1 MKQEFT
7 KYIDAILDQHK
18 NFSDVPKHYY
28 SEYNVKRGLRNADG
42 TGVLAGL
49 TSVGEVHGYVLDE
62 GNKAPIEGTLRY
74 RGISIKDIVENCD
87 KEGRYGFEEVVFLL
101 MFGSLPTKEELETTL
116 SIITTSYTRDG
127 NIISAVQ
134 ENLPYIKPPLK
145 ESFTAFVGDAMAVSS
160 SVKQAL
166 YNLKGKVDD
175 EIFREWVDTLI
186 QCQDNQ
192 EMKDT
197 LQPIVSKLTDV
208 RIVNNELNTM
218 MSAVRTEYYTMVGL
232 VVGNIPLLYVLN
244 KDWFHTLIF
253 ETPGKIVLGVCG
265 IVIVVTYFFFINQY
279 AIIFHRVIDFKYMI
293 FFYSFNYF
301 VLKFDILT
309 CFSR

>member
-1 MKQEFT
+1 MILPMIASIF
-7 KYIDAILDQHK
+7 IVIAIVCFLNLTPQQITEDLNSVLLKKPNIRDRARALRAGKK
-18 NFSDVPKHYY
+18 NNGLGAKFMYLQSALASCGKEGKFALVC
-28 SEYNVKRGLRNADG
+28 SSALVLFAVGAVVAVLINNVFLIPA
-42 TGVLAGL
+42 L
-49 TSVGEVHGYVLDE
+49 SVAFAMIPFIYVH
-62 GNKAPIEGTLRY
+62 NI
-74 RGISIKDIVENCD
+74 ISIYEKQ
-87 KEGRYGFEEVVFLL
+87 
-101 MFGSLPTKEELETTL
+101 TKEELETAL
-116 SIITTSYTRDG
+116 SIITTSYSRDG
-127 NIISAVQ
+127 DIVSAVQ

-160 SVKQAL
+160 SIKQAL
-166 YNLKGKVDD
+166 YNLKNKVDD

-265 IVIVVTYFFFINQY
+265 VVIVVTYLF
-279 AIIFHRVIDFKYMI
+279 M
-293 FFYSFNYF
+293 
-301 VLKFDILT
+301 LKFT
-309 CFSR
+309 KPVEYKA

>member
-1 MKQEFT
+1 MILPMIASLFL
-7 KYIDAILDQHK
+7 IIAIVCFLNLTPQQISQDISSVISK
-18 NFSDVPKHYY
+18 KPN
-28 SEYNVKRGLRNADG
+28 LRDRAR
-42 TGVLAGL
+42 
-49 TSVGEVHGYVLDE
+49 
-62 GNKAPIEGTLRY
+62 TLRAGKNKKGLGAKLEY
-74 RGISIKDIVENCD
+74 LQSALASCGKEGKFALVCSSALVLFAVGAVVAVLINNLFLIPALSVAFAMIPFVYVRNIISIYE
-87 KEGRYGFEEVVFLL
+87 RQ
-101 MFGSLPTKEELETTL
+101 TKEELETAL
-116 SIITTSYTRDG
+116 SIITTSYSRDG

-145 ESFTAFVGDAMAVSS
+145 ESFTAFIGDAMAISS

-166 YNLKGKVDD
+166 YKLKGKVDD

-253 ETPGKIVLGVCG
+253 ETPGKVVLGVCG
-265 IVIVVTYFFFINQY
+265 IVIVVTYFF
-279 AIIFHRVIDFKYMI
+279 M
-293 FFYSFNYF
+293 
-301 VLKFDILT
+301 LKFT
-309 CFSR
+309 KPVEYKR

>member
-1 MKQEFT
+1 MILPINTSIFL
-7 KYIDAILDQHK
+7 IIAIVCFLNLTPQQITQDLSSVVSK
-18 NFSDVPKHYY
+18 KPNIRDRARALRAGKKKKGLGAKL
-28 SEYNVKRGLRNADG
+28 EYLQSALKACGKERMFAFVCSSAF
-42 TGVLAGL
+42 VLFA
-49 TSVGEVHGYVLDE
+49 VLI
-62 GNKAPIEGTLRY
+62 N
-74 RGISIKDIVENCD
+74 N
-87 KEGRYGFEEVVFLL
+87 VFLIPAL
-101 MFGSLPTKEELETTL
+101 SVAFAMIPFVYVRNIINIYEKQTKEELETAL
-116 SIITTSYTRDG
+116 SIITTSYSRDG
-127 NIISAVQ
+127 NIIMAVQ
-134 ENLPYIKPPLK
+134 ENLPHIKPPLK
-145 ESFTAFVGDAMAVSS
+145 ECFTAFIGDAMAVSS

-166 YNLKGKVDD
+166 YNLKKKVDD

-208 RIVNNELNTM
+208 RIVNSELNTM

-265 IVIVVTYFFFINQY
+265 IVIVVTYFF
-279 AIIFHRVIDFKYMI
+279 M
-293 FFYSFNYF
+293 
-301 VLKFDILT
+301 LKFT
-309 CFSR
+309 KPVEFKR